1 LKNRRL
7 EDKESKIKALH
18 YEGMANGEF
27 RIKERNMVKFMRF
40 FSNDMGIDLGTA
52 NTCVFVSGKG
62 VVLMEPSIVTI
73 NKTTKEVVA
82 VGNEAKRMLGK
93 TPTNIVA
100 MKPMK
105 DGVIA
110 DFEACGSMLK
120 YFIEQAKNPKHRF
133 VLPPRI
139 VIAVPSGITSVERR
153 AVKETALKAGARV
166 VYLVEEPMAA
176 AIGVEMP
183 VSEPC
188 GSFILDI
195 GGGTTEMAVI
205 SLGGIVLTKS
215 LRVAG
220 NEMDEAIIDYMKK
233 KYNLLIGEKTAEE
246 IKIRIGSAFPLDE
259 ELTVEV
265 NGRSLVEGLPKMI
278 KINSEEIREALKDT
292 LSQISNA
299 IRDILEETPPELSSD
314 LIEKGV
320 TIAGGGALLK
330 GIDRLISHETK
341 LPVIVADDPLKAV
354 VRGTGRMLEEAQYF
368 KQFPQE

>member
-1 LKNRRL
+1 
-7 EDKESKIKALH
+7 
-18 YEGMANGEF
+18 MGEF
-27 RIKERNMVKFMRF
+27 GVKERDMIKFMRF

-52 NTCVFVSGKG
+52 NTCVFVNGKG
-62 VVLMEPSIVTI
+62 VILQEPSIVTI
-73 NKTTKEVVA
+73 NVATKEVVA

-93 TPTNIVA
+93 TPSNIIA

-120 YFIEQAKNPKHRF
+120 YFIEQAKTPRHRF

-139 VIAVPSGITSVERR
+139 IIAVPSGITSVERR
-153 AVKETALKAGARV
+153 AVKETALKAGARLV
-166 VYLVEEPMAA
+166 HLVEEPMAA
-176 AIGVEMP
+176 AIGVGLP
-183 VSEPC
+183 VAEPC

-205 SLGGIVLTKS
+205 SLGGIVLTRS

-233 KYNLLIGEKTAEE
+233 KYNLLIGERTAEE
-246 IKIRIGSAFPLDE
+246 IKMKIGSAFPLDD
-259 ELTVEV
+259 ELTLDV
-265 NGRSLVEGLPKMI
+265 NGRSLVEGLPKMV

-292 LSQISNA
+292 LSQIANS
-299 IRDILEETPPELSSD
+299 IRDVLEETPPELSSD

-320 TIAGGGALLK
+320 TVAGGGALLK
-330 GIDRLISHETK
+330 GIDKLISQETK
-341 LPVIVADDPLKAV
+341 LPVIVAEDPLTAV
-354 VRGTGRMLEEAQYF
+354 VRGTGKMLEETTYF
-368 KQFPQE
+368 KQFPQD